1 MENKEFVEGRDY
13 YLEDGR
19 VIFTKEYLEKRGPCC
34 GNACV
39 NCPYNERI
47 KGNTTLRVD

>member
-1 MENKEFVEGRDY
+1 MEDKEFVKGRDY

-19 VIFTKEYLEKRGPCC
+19 VIFTKEYLSKRGPCC
-34 GNACV
+34 GNECV
-39 NCPYNERI
+39 NCPYNESI

>member
-1 MENKEFVEGRDY
+1 MEDKEFVKGRDY

-19 VIFTKEYLEKRGPCC
+19 VIFTKEYLSKRGPCC
-34 GNACV
+34 GTGCV
-39 NCPYNERI
+39 NCPYNESI